1 MTIMDM
7 LQVRCDFR
15 GNAPRKMPE
24 AVSQSLPEELLDFF
38 RQTDGGRGWLSNADR
53 REHPDLFLY
62 RWKRLD
68 VQKRKFLEQVQEA
81 YECWVLLAGRS
92 LNREEKER
100 LALLGESLTV
110 LGECGDPE
118 APDFLCLREG
128 TYFLAEYR
136 SLEDLLRE
144 SPGKPA
150 LEETSY
156 TVFLD
161 RVLRA
166 LELSRLEWL
175 EMEQEEQTED
185 DFCGASG
192 KKEYTCWNC

>member
-1 MTIMDM
+1 M
-7 LQVRCDFR
+7 LHRYAPPAWRGVLLHIDDNFSKEVYPPGFVSILSFGGAFMSEHKGKPMKKGYIAAMVLSAAALWITGFAYFR
-15 GNAPRKMPE
+15 SM
-24 AVSQSLPEELLDFF
+24 
-38 RQTDGGRGWLSNADR
+38 
-53 REHPDLFLY
+53 
-62 RWKRLD
+62 
-68 VQKRKFLEQVQEA
+68 EQVQEA

-100 LALLGESLTV
+100 LVLLGESLTV

-185 DFCGASG
+185 
-192 KKEYTCWNC
+192 E